1 MKKAGIIFLT
11 AILALSVA
19 ACSSSETAQ
28 ITQEESDRVV
38 SERDA
43 LQQQEDDLL
52 EQQEALSNNS
62 SDTTENLTE
71 PDDQEEPVESQQPQT
86 TEQVLVDQNGVKITY
101 TGIGH
106 SLEHTEFNLRIE
118 NNSEIPIMLYPS
130 YLSVNGIMVVGFMS
144 ESAKVMPGK
153 TANDGITMLDAYLEE
168 NGLSPVENIELSF
181 VVYSADT
188 TRETIFESDVVTI
201 QVK

>member
-1 MKKAGIIFLT
+1 MCYNPSKGGDKMKKAGIIFLT

-28 ITQEESDRVV
+28 ISQEE
-38 SERDA
+38 
-43 LQQQEDDLL
+43 
-52 EQQEALSNNS
+52 NNS
-62 SDTTENLTE
+62 SDTMENLTE
-71 PDDQEEPVESQQPQT
+71 PDDQEEPVKSQQPQT

-118 NNSEIPIMLYPS
+118 NNSEIPIMVCSDYV
-130 YLSVNGIMVVGFMS
+130 SVNGIMVVGPMS
-144 ESAKVMPGK
+144 TKVMPGK

-181 VVYSADT
+181 IVYSADT
-188 TRETIFESDVVTI
+188 TMETIFESDVVTI

>member
-1 MKKAGIIFLT
+1 M
-11 AILALSVA
+11 
-19 ACSSSETAQ
+19 
-28 ITQEESDRVV
+28 
-38 SERDA
+38 
-43 LQQQEDDLL
+43 
-52 EQQEALSNNS
+52 
-62 SDTTENLTE
+62 ENLTE
-71 PDDQEEPVESQQPQT
+71 PDDQEEPVKSQQPQT

-118 NNSEIPIMLYPS
+118 NNSEIPIMVCSDYV
-130 YLSVNGIMVVGFMS
+130 SVNGIMVVGPMS
-144 ESAKVMPGK
+144 TKVMPGK

-181 VVYSADT
+181 IVYSADT
-188 TRETIFESDVVTI
+188 TMETIFESDVVTI

>member
-62 SDTTENLTE
+62 SDTMENLTE

-118 NNSEIPIMLYPS
+118 NNSEIPIMLYS
-130 YLSVNGIMVVGFMS
+130 NYLSVNGTMVVGFL
-144 ESAKVMPGK
+144 SAKVMPGE
-153 TANDGITMLDAYLEE
+153 TANDGITVLDAFLEE